1 MKDLYTEKDLAA
13 LRARIGKRQ
22 LVLVCVSM
30 VWLALAVVS
39 RVLRVEWLT
48 VVAVVQLG
56 ASLIFGLEMLCLP
69 LKRYARLMEAA
80 LHGRSHTETF
90 VYDHLEPESSLVDG
104 VSCRSLVFLGE
115 PDKHGTRE
123 TLFYWDAE
131 LPAPALEAGKEYTFR
146 YTGKNIIALDA

>member
-39 RVLRVEWLT
+39 LVLRVEWLT
-48 VVAVVQLG
+48 VVAVVLLG
-56 ASLIFGLEMLCLP
+56 ASLIFGLEMFCLP

-115 PDKHGTRE
+115 PDKHGSRDQMY
-123 TLFYWDAE
+123 YWDE
-131 LPAPALEAGKEYTFR
+131 NIPLPPFSEGQTVTLR
-146 YTGKNIIALDA
+146 YTGRTIIGYQV